1 MAVTYDSIASY
12 TLPSNSTSH
21 TFTSLSQAFTDINF
35 VITNLNGN
43 PTSVY
48 LRFNGDTTSNY
59 GTIAMNAQGAST
71 QGSDTQISAA
81 ALSIG
86 AAYNSSPYS
95 SSIEGWILG
104 YSVANTGKPVVGTR
118 YNYFGTV
125 CATVG
130 GCWKNTTDPITS
142 ITVLSDDL
150 MYAGTKIALFGVKT
164 L

>member
-1 MAVTYDSIASY
+1 MAVTYDSIVSY
-12 TLPSNSTSH
+12 TLPSNTTSH
-21 TFTSLSQAFTDINF
+21 TFTSLTQAFTDINF
-35 VITNLNGN
+35 IITNLNGN

-48 LRFNGDTTSNY
+48 MRFNGDTTSNY
-59 GTIAMNAQGAST
+59 GGIAMNAQSSGT
-71 QGSDTQISAA
+71 QGSDTYLSATVIP
-81 ALSIG
+81 IG

-95 SSIEGWILG
+95 STIEGWILG

-130 GCWKNTTDPITS
+130 GSWKNTTDPITS
-142 ITVLSDDL
+142 ITILSDDV